1 MVMMKDLDEQ
11 LPTFKENLNYWL
23 IGNSNAVVFCLDM
36 IKAIHLWDDL
46 IDKDNELKDEEIND
60 VFTFLMVDMPMN
72 PFYAVNQREIAPM
85 MQNIILKWHT
95 ANVFEKEK
103 EVNDVD
109 KAYMLRAELYQLF
122 VLCATLIGGRQ
133 WGRDMSISIWRLYG
147 ESVKE
152 LKKEVQDA

>member
-1 MVMMKDLDEQ
+1 MKDLDKQ

-23 IGNSNAVVFCLDM
+23 IGNSNAIVFCLDM

-72 PFYAVNQREIAPM
+72 PFYAVNQRDIAPM
-85 MQNIILKWHT
+85 MNTIILKWHT

-122 VLCATLIGGRQ
+122 VLCATLIGGRE
-133 WGRDMSISIWRLYG
+133 WGRDMSISIWRSYS
-147 ESVKE
+147 ESVNE
-152 LKKEVQDA
+152 LKKEVNHA

>member
-1 MVMMKDLDEQ
+1 MKDLDEQ
-11 LPTFKENLNYWL
+11 LPIFRENLSYWL
-23 IGNSNAVVFCLDM
+23 QGNSNAIVFCLDM

-72 PFYAVNQREIAPM
+72 PFYAVNQRDIAPM

-122 VLCATLIGGRQ
+122 VLCATLIGGRE
-133 WGRDMSISIWRLYG
+133 WGREMSIHIWRLYG

-152 LKKEVQDA
+152 LKKEVKDA

>member
-1 MVMMKDLDEQ
+1 MKDLDKQ

-23 IGNSNAVVFCLDM
+23 IGNSNAIVFCLDM

-109 KAYMLRAELYQLF
+109 KAYMPRAELYQLF
-122 VLCATLIGGRQ
+122 VLCATLVGGRE
-133 WGRDMSISIWRLYG
+133 WGREMSIHIWRLYG

-152 LKKEVQDA
+152 LKKEVKDS

>member
-1 MVMMKDLDEQ
+1 MKDLDKQ

-23 IGNSNAVVFCLDM
+23 IGNSNAIVFCLDM

-72 PFYAVNQREIAPM
+72 PFYAVNHREIAPM
-85 MQNIILKWHT
+85 MNNIILKWHT

-122 VLCATLIGGRQ
+122 VLCATLIGGRE
-133 WGRDMSISIWRLYG
+133 WGREMSIHIWRLYG

-152 LKKEVQDA
+152 LKKEVKDA

>member
-1 MVMMKDLDEQ
+1 MKDLDEQ

-72 PFYAVNQREIAPM
+72 PFYAVNQRDIAPM

>member
-1 MVMMKDLDEQ
+1 MKDLDEQ

-23 IGNSNAVVFCLDM
+23 IGNSNAIVFCLDM

-133 WGRDMSISIWRLYG
+133 WGRDMSVSIWRSYI
-147 ESVKE
+147 ESVDE
-152 LKKEVQDA
+152 LKKEVSHA

>member
-1 MVMMKDLDEQ
+1 
-11 LPTFKENLNYWL
+11 
-23 IGNSNAVVFCLDM
+23 
-36 IKAIHLWDDL
+36 
-46 IDKDNELKDEEIND
+46 
-60 VFTFLMVDMPMN
+60 
-72 PFYAVNQREIAPM
+72 M

>member
-1 MVMMKDLDEQ
+1 MKDLDKQ

-23 IGNSNAVVFCLDM
+23 IGNSNAIVFCLDM

-72 PFYAVNQREIAPM
+72 PFYAVNQRDIAPM
-85 MQNIILKWHT
+85 MNTIILKWHT

-122 VLCATLIGGRQ
+122 VLCATLIGGRE
-133 WGRDMSISIWRLYG
+133 WGRDMSVSIWRSYI
-147 ESVKE
+147 ESAKE
-152 LKKEVQDA
+152 LKKEVNHA

>member
-72 PFYAVNQREIAPM
+72 PFYAVNQRDIAPM

>member
-1 MVMMKDLDEQ
+1 
-11 LPTFKENLNYWL
+11 
-23 IGNSNAVVFCLDM
+23 
-36 IKAIHLWDDL
+36 
-46 IDKDNELKDEEIND
+46 
-60 VFTFLMVDMPMN
+60 MPMN

-133 WGRDMSISIWRLYG
+133 WGRDMSISIWRSYI
-147 ESVKE
+147 ESVDE
-152 LKKEVQDA
+152 LKKEVSHA

>member
-1 MVMMKDLDEQ
+1 MKDLDKQ

-23 IGNSNAVVFCLDM
+23 IGNSNAIVFCLDM

-72 PFYAVNQREIAPM
+72 PFYAVNQRDIAPM

-122 VLCATLIGGRQ
+122 VLCATLVGGRE
-133 WGRDMSISIWRLYG
+133 WGREMSIHIWRLYG

-152 LKKEVQDA
+152 LKKEVKDA

>member
-1 MVMMKDLDEQ
+1 MKDLDEQ

-23 IGNSNAVVFCLDM
+23 IGNSNAIVFCLDM

-72 PFYAVNQREIAPM
+72 PFYAVNQRDIAPM

-133 WGRDMSISIWRLYG
+133 WGREMSVSIWRLYG

-152 LKKEVQDA
+152 LKKEVSHA

>member
-1 MVMMKDLDEQ
+1 MKDLDKQ

-23 IGNSNAVVFCLDM
+23 IGNSNAIVFCLDM

-133 WGRDMSISIWRLYG
+133 WGRDMSVSIWRSYI
-147 ESVKE
+147 ESVDE
-152 LKKEVQDA
+152 LKKEVSHA

>member
-1 MVMMKDLDEQ
+1 MKDLDKQ

-23 IGNSNAVVFCLDM
+23 IGNSNAIVFCLDM

-72 PFYAVNQREIAPM
+72 PFYVLNQRDIAPM

-122 VLCATLIGGRQ
+122 VLCATLIGGRE
-133 WGRDMSISIWRLYG
+133 WGRDMSVSIWRSYI
-147 ESVKE
+147 ESAKE
-152 LKKEVQDA
+152 LKKEVNHA

>member
-1 MVMMKDLDEQ
+1 MKDLDKQ

-23 IGNSNAVVFCLDM
+23 IGNSNAIVFCLDM

-72 PFYAVNQREIAPM
+72 PFYAVNHREIAPM
-85 MQNIILKWHT
+85 MNTIILKWHT

-122 VLCATLIGGRQ
+122 VLCATLVGGRE
-133 WGRDMSISIWRLYG
+133 WGREMSIHIWRLYG

-152 LKKEVQDA
+152 LKKEVKDA

>member
-1 MVMMKDLDEQ
+1 MKDLDKQ

-23 IGNSNAVVFCLDM
+23 IGNSNAIVFCLDM

-46 IDKDNELKDEEIND
+46 IDKDNELNDEEIND

-72 PFYAVNQREIAPM
+72 PFYAVNHREIAPM
-85 MQNIILKWHT
+85 MNTIILKWHT

-122 VLCATLIGGRQ
+122 VLCATLIGGRE
-133 WGRDMSISIWRLYG
+133 WGREMSIHIWRLYG

-152 LKKEVQDA
+152 LKKEVKDA

>member
-1 MVMMKDLDEQ
+1 MKDLDKQ

-23 IGNSNAVVFCLDM
+23 IGNSNAIVFCLDM

-72 PFYAVNQREIAPM
+72 PFYAVNHREIAPM
-85 MQNIILKWHT
+85 MNTIILKWHT

-133 WGRDMSISIWRLYG
+133 WGRDMSVSIWRSYI
-147 ESVKE
+147 ESVDE
-152 LKKEVQDA
+152 LKKEVSHA

>member
-1 MVMMKDLDEQ
+1 MKDLDKQ

-23 IGNSNAVVFCLDM
+23 IGNSNAIVFCLDM

-122 VLCATLIGGRQ
+122 VLCATLVGGRE
-133 WGRDMSISIWRLYG
+133 WGREMSIHIWRLYG

-152 LKKEVQDA
+152 LKKEVKDA

>member
-1 MVMMKDLDEQ
+1 MKDLDEQ

-23 IGNSNAVVFCLDM
+23 IGNSNAIVFCLDM

-122 VLCATLIGGRQ
+122 VLCATLVGGRE
-133 WGRDMSISIWRLYG
+133 WGREMSIHIWRLYG

-152 LKKEVQDA
+152 LKKEVKDA

>member
-1 MVMMKDLDEQ
+1 MKDVNEQ
-11 LPTFKENLNYWL
+11 VPIFRENLSYWL
-23 IGNSNAVVFCLDM
+23 KGDANAIVFCLDM

-46 IDKDNELKDEEIND
+46 IDKDSKIEDEDIND

-72 PFYAVNQREIAPM
+72 PFYAANQRDIAPM
-85 MQNIILKWHT
+85 MNTIILKWHT

-103 EVNDVD
+103 KVNDVE

-122 VLCATLIGGRQ
+122 VLCATLIGGRN
-133 WGRDMSISIWRLYG
+133 WGREMSVYIWRLYI
-147 ESVKE
+147 ESVKD

>member
-1 MVMMKDLDEQ
+1 MKDLDKQ

-23 IGNSNAVVFCLDM
+23 IGNSNAIVFCLDM

-122 VLCATLIGGRQ
+122 VLCATLIGGRE
-133 WGRDMSISIWRLYG
+133 WGREMSIHIWRLYG

-152 LKKEVQDA
+152 LKKEVKDA

>member
-1 MVMMKDLDEQ
+1 MKDLDKQ

-23 IGNSNAVVFCLDM
+23 IGNSNAIVFCLDM

-72 PFYAVNQREIAPM
+72 PFYAVNQRDIAPM

-122 VLCATLIGGRQ
+122 VLCATLIGGRE
-133 WGRDMSISIWRLYG
+133 WGREMSIHIWRLYG

-152 LKKEVQDA
+152 LKKEVKDA

>member
-1 MVMMKDLDEQ
+1 
-11 LPTFKENLNYWL
+11 
-23 IGNSNAVVFCLDM
+23 
-36 IKAIHLWDDL
+36 
-46 IDKDNELKDEEIND
+46 
-60 VFTFLMVDMPMN
+60 
-72 PFYAVNQREIAPM
+72 M

-133 WGRDMSISIWRLYG
+133 WGRDMSVSIWRSYI
-147 ESVKE
+147 ESVDE
-152 LKKEVQDA
+152 LKKEVSHA

>member
-1 MVMMKDLDEQ
+1 MKDLDKQ
-11 LPTFKENLNYWL
+11 LPIFKENLNYWL
-23 IGNSNAVVFCLDM
+23 IGNSNAIVFCLDM

-72 PFYAVNQREIAPM
+72 PFYAVNQRDIAPM

-133 WGRDMSISIWRLYG
+133 WGRDMSVSIWRSYI
-147 ESVKE
+147 ESVDE
-152 LKKEVQDA
+152 LKKEVSHA

>member
-1 MVMMKDLDEQ
+1 MKDLDEQ

-23 IGNSNAVVFCLDM
+23 IGNSNAIVFCLDM

-72 PFYAVNQREIAPM
+72 PFYAVNQRDIAPM

-133 WGRDMSISIWRLYG
+133 WGRDMSVSIWRLYG
-147 ESVKE
+147 ESIKE

>member
-1 MVMMKDLDEQ
+1 MKDVTEQ
-11 LPTFKENLNYWL
+11 LPVFKENLDYWL
-23 IGNSNAVVFCLDM
+23 IGNTQAVQFCLDM

-46 IDKDNELKDEEIND
+46 IDKDTKIEDEDINE

-72 PFYAVNQREIAPM
+72 PFYVLNQRDIAPM
-85 MQNIILKWHT
+85 MNTIILKWHT

-103 EVNDVD
+103 KVNDVD
-109 KAYMLRAELYQLF
+109 KAYVLRAELYQLF
-122 VLCATLIGGRQ
+122 VLCATLIGGRE
-133 WGRDMSISIWRLYG
+133 WGRDMSVNIWRLYD

>member
-1 MVMMKDLDEQ
+1 MKDLDEQ

-23 IGNSNAVVFCLDM
+23 IGNSNAIVFCLDM

-72 PFYAVNQREIAPM
+72 PFYAVNQRDIAPM
-85 MQNIILKWHT
+85 MNTIILKWHT

-122 VLCATLIGGRQ
+122 VLCATLIGGRE
-133 WGRDMSISIWRLYG
+133 WGRDMSVSIWRSYI
-147 ESVKE
+147 ESAKE
-152 LKKEVQDA
+152 LKKEVNHA

>member
-1 MVMMKDLDEQ
+1 MKDVTEQ
-11 LPTFKENLNYWL
+11 LPVFKENLDYWL
-23 IGNSNAVVFCLDM
+23 IGNTQAVQFCLDM

-46 IDKDNELKDEEIND
+46 IDKDTKIEDEDINE

-72 PFYAVNQREIAPM
+72 PFYVLNQRDIAPM
-85 MQNIILKWHT
+85 MNTIILKWHT

-103 EVNDVD
+103 KVNDVE
-109 KAYMLRAELYQLF
+109 KAYVLRAELYQLF
-122 VLCATLIGGRQ
+122 VLCATLIGGRE
-133 WGRDMSISIWRLYG
+133 WGRDMSVNIWRLYD

>member
-1 MVMMKDLDEQ
+1 MKDVNEQ
-11 LPTFKENLNYWL
+11 LPVFKENLNYWL
-23 IGNSNAVVFCLDM
+23 IGNSNAVSFCLDM

-46 IDKDNELKDEEIND
+46 IDKDSKLEDEEIND

-72 PFYAVNQREIAPM
+72 PFYVLNQRDIAPM
-85 MQNIILKWHT
+85 MNTIILKWHT

-103 EVNDVD
+103 KVNDVD

-122 VLCATLIGGRQ
+122 VLCATLIGGRE
-133 WGRDMSISIWRLYG
+133 WGRDMSVNIWRLYS
-147 ESVKE
+147 ESIKE